1 MGDSTLII
9 LASSSPRRQEL
20 LNQIGCKFNVVPSAA
35 EEDNSKALPPEQ
47 LVINNAV
54 AKAQEVADKLAGNDV
69 ILGADTIVVMNDE
82 VYGKPVNVADAK
94 RMLSS
99 LSGNVHTVYTGIA
112 LIKGNTVWRDFEKTT
127 VKLSKL
133 TSEEIDKYIAT
144 GEPMDKAGAYAIQGI
159 ATVFIEEIQGCYTN
173 VVGLPLNKLANLCK
187 KAGINLL

>member
-1 MGDSTLII
+1 MGDFTLII
-9 LASSSPRRQEL
+9 LASSSPRRKEL
-20 LNQIGCKFNVVPSAA
+20 LTQIGCKFKVVPSEA

-54 AKAQEVADKLAGNDV
+54 AKAKDIADKLTGNDV
-69 ILGADTIVVMNDE
+69 IIGADTIVVMQGE
-82 VYGKPVNVADAK
+82 VYGKPINLADAK

-112 LIKGNTVWRDFEKTT
+112 VIKDHTIWCEFEKTT
-127 VKLSKL
+127 VRLSKL

-159 ATVFIEEIQGCYTN
+159 ATMFIEEIHGCYTN

-187 KAGINLL
+187 KAGIKLL

>member
-1 MGDSTLII
+1 MGDFTLII

-20 LNQIGCKFNVVPSAA
+20 LNQIGCKFSVVPSGA

-54 AKAQEVADKLAGNDV
+54 AKAQDVADKLDGNDV
-69 ILGADTIVVMNDE
+69 IIGADTIVVMNGE
-82 VYGKPVNVADAK
+82 VYGKPVNVADAR

-112 LIKGNTVWRDFEKTT
+112 LIKGNTLWRDFEKTT

-133 TSEEIDKYIAT
+133 TSGEIDQYIAT

-187 KAGINLL
+187 KAGIKLL

>member
-20 LNQIGCKFNVVPSAA
+20 LNQIGCKFNVVPSGA

-54 AKAQEVADKLAGNDV
+54 AKAQDVADKLDGNDV
-69 ILGADTIVVMNDE
+69 IIGADTIVVMNGE
-82 VYGKPVNVADAK
+82 VYGKPVNVEDAK

-112 LIKGNTVWRDFEKTT
+112 LIKGNTLWRDFEKTT
-127 VKLSKL
+127 VKLCEL
-133 TSEEIDKYIAT
+133 TSEEIDQYIAT

>member
-1 MGDSTLII
+1 MGDYTLII

-20 LNQIGCKFNVVPSAA
+20 LNQIGCKFKVVPSGA
-35 EEDNSKALPPEQ
+35 EEDNSKTLPPEQ

-54 AKAQEVADKLAGNDV
+54 AKAQDVADKLDGNDV
-69 ILGADTIVVMNDE
+69 IIGADTIVVMNGE

-133 TSEEIDKYIAT
+133 TSGEIDQYIAT